1 VNLQQAKR
9 LAHKVL
15 ANQANPEEKAALQ
28 QYIKDNAHLPGLE
41 EQLFPLQELMSV
53 PDSMLPAGME
63 ERILTPL
70 TGVTTPAIPTRRPVL
85 RKLLRISAAAAVL
98 LTVCLASYR
107 LFNTYRTPVATLQT
121 LVTPNGRQGNITL
134 ADGTRIRLN
143 GGTTLRY
150 PSSFTGKTRE
160 IYLDGEAFFEVSKDS
175 THPFIIHAPAFT
187 TTVLGTSF
195 NIKSAA
201 GQQLSEVA
209 VATGKVRVAATVAGT
224 ADSVAYLIPGE
235 IVYYRLKD
243 PAGIHKSSIA
253 LHTIGAWKDRRFHY
267 DQTPLYSIL
276 HDMESAYG
284 LRFRVINPAVLSCT
298 FSATFSSMTATEILQ
313 TLALMSQ
320 VKFQEKDS
328 LTEVS
333 GQACN

>member
-1 VNLQQAKR
+1 VNVQQAKR
-9 LAHKVL
+9 LAYKVL
-15 ANQANPEEKAALQ
+15 ANEANPEEKAALQ

-41 EQLFPLQELMSV
+41 EQLFPLQELTSI
-53 PDSMLPAGME
+53 PDSTLPAGME
-63 ERILTPL
+63 EKILTPL
-70 TGVTTPAIPTRRPVL
+70 TGGAIPTRRPVL
-85 RKLLRISAAAAVL
+85 RKLLRICAAAAVL

-107 LFNTYRTPVATLQT
+107 FFSTYRTPVILQT
-121 LVTPNGRQGNITL
+121 LVTPNGSQHNITL

-160 IYLDGEAFFEVSKDS
+160 VYLDGEAFFEVSKDS
-175 THPFIIHAPAFT
+175 SHPFIIHAPAFT
-187 TTVLGTSF
+187 TMVLGTSF

-201 GQQLSEVA
+201 GLQLSEVA
-209 VATGKVRVAATVAGT
+209 VASGKVRVAATVAGT
-224 ADSVAYLIPGE
+224 ADSVAYLKPGE
-235 IVYYRLKD
+235 AVYYRLND

-253 LHTIGAWKDRRFHY
+253 LNAIGAWKDRRFHY

-284 LRFRVINPAVLSCT
+284 LHFQVVNPAVLSCT
-298 FSATFSSMTATEILQ
+298 FSATFNTMTATEILQ
-313 TLALMSQ
+313 TLTLMSQ
-320 VKFQEKDS
+320 VKFQTKDS